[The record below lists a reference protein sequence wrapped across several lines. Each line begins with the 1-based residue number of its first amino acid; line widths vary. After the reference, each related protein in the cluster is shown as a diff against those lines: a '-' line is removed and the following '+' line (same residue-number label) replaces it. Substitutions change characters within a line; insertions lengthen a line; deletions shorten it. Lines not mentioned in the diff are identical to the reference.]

1 MTTTDNMVLDAS
13 DSPVILWGDSKED
26 VDYVGDLLTAIQE
39 IGQRA
44 RTADSYAEGHAAFV
58 ATLRGQATML
68 GLAVPSNG
76 DVVAALVAY
85 LTQSR
90 DHEGEVS
97 EAMIATTRGKS
108 PEEARQIRLAAAA
121 HSGRRGWLDSTVY
134 EIQRGVAALAE
145 LREWEIRHAA

>member
-1 MTTTDNMVLDAS
+1 MSETDNMVLDAS

-44 RTADSYAEGHAAFV
+44 RTADGYTDGHAAFV
-58 ATLRGQATML
+58 ANLRGQATML
-68 GLAVPSNG
+68 GLAVPSSG

-108 PEEARQIRLAAAA
+108 QEEARQIRLAAAA

-134 EIQRGVAALAE
+134 EILGGTKALDE
-145 LREWEIRHAA
+145 LKDWEDKQKK